1 MSDAPL
7 SARRLGLCLPVRQ
20 ISGWYEE
27 LGARFPHPKP
37 YARLVLLQLG
47 QGGKSYPP
55 AMQGDHIKSPQ
66 TTRDTRKMTE
76 FFLVR
81 LTVK

>member
-55 AMQGDHIKSPQ
+55 ATQGDPIKAPKQPEIRAKRQFS
-66 TTRDTRKMTE
+66 
-76 FFLVR
+76 FLS
-81 LTVK
+81 VK